1 MAELLAS
8 DPTTIGPYRLLE
20 RIGTGGMGVVY
31 LVAGP
36 DGSQA
41 ALKLIRSEL
50 ADDPAFRARFRREVE
65 AGRRVGGVC
74 NAKYLDADL
83 DAERPYLVTEYVPG
97 GNLAD
102 YVAANGPLPGDQAVS
117 LAVGLVAMSSV
128 GVIHRDLKPSNVLMG
143 TSGPKVVDFGIV
155 HAADGTALTQ
165 TGVMVGS
172 PSWMAPE
179 QATGQSG
186 AAATDVFSWGATVAF
201 ASTGRSP
208 FGEGRPDAVLYRVVH
223 EPPDLEG
230 LDPRLDGIVRQA
242 LEKDP
247 ARRPTP
253 DDLLLGLIRTAVA
266 GVMPSGDADAMTT
279 AVLDRTWHQGTAIA
293 PTNSTLVGTGPGG
306 SEDEPAGRGKLW
318 WLAVIGFVV
327 VAALIAGGIALA
339 SKSNNKQASSTAAN
353 SSAANSTGAKKVKS
367 VVTTTTV
374 ASVAATT
381 PSTSASGAATV
392 SAQLSQV
399 VCPTTY
405 GNQPTNTPSLP
416 STVAKSV
423 PSSLVNQI
431 AVYTDAQGQMQIL
444 APTGWSCFATLGADG
459 SSTLAAFPQGQPNPT
474 DSGTS
479 ADTGEQ
485 VVGSQTGAC
494 VGCLYS
500 QVTPLFSAAAS
511 QCAVDY
517 AGVPSQCP
525 GPYSGESIDPIG
537 NGIVGFLDPP
547 GVKGSGAG
555 SGGAYPANGVAT
567 YQGVTGSTPSYIE
580 TCTLP
585 DSQHSLCTA
594 ALDDFVLAYGS
605 Q

>member
-1 MAELLAS
+1 MADLHAT
-8 DPTTIGPYRLLE
+8 DPKSIGQYRLLS

-31 LVAGP
+31 LAAAS
-36 DGSQA
+36 DGSEV
-41 ALKLIRSEL
+41 ALKLIRAEL

-65 AGRRVGGVC
+65 AGQSVGGVC
-74 NAKYLDADL
+74 NAKYLDANL
-83 DAERPYLVTEYVPG
+83 DADRPYLVTEYVPG

-102 YVAANGPLPGDQAVS
+102 FVAFHGPLPGDQAVS
-117 LAVGLVAMSSV
+117 LAVGLAEALVAMGAV

-143 TSGPKVVDFGIV
+143 DSGPKVVDFGIV

-165 TGVMVGS
+165 TGLMVGS

-179 QATGQSG
+179 QATGRSG
-186 AAATDVFSWGATVAF
+186 SGATDVFSWGATVAF

-223 EPPDLEG
+223 ELPDLEG
-230 LDPRLDGIVRQA
+230 LEPRLEPLVRQA

-253 DDLLLGLIRTAVA
+253 DDLLLALIRTAVA
-266 GVMPSGDADAMTT
+266 GVIPAGDADAMTT
-279 AVLDRTWHQGTAIA
+279 AILGRTWHQGT
-293 PTNSTLVGTGPGG
+293 PGG
-306 SEDEPAGRGKLW
+306 TAVGAIPIDPDDEPRRHRNLW
-318 WLAVIGFVV
+318 WLGVAAFVV

-339 SKSNNKQASSTAAN
+339 SKSNNKQASSTTTTLVR
-353 SSAANSTGAKKVKS
+353 SS
-367 VVTTTTV
+367 VTTTAA
-374 ASVAATT
+374 ASGATAT
-381 PSTSASGAATV
+381 STTSAPAVAATV

-405 GNQPTNTPSLP
+405 GLQPSGTPNLP
-416 STVAKSV
+416 STVAKSI
-423 PSSLVNQI
+423 PSSLVSQI

-444 APTGWSCFATLGADG
+444 APTGWACSATIGVDG
-459 SSTLAAFPQGQPNPT
+459 SSELAAFPEGQPNPT
-474 DSGTS
+474 TYSTTS
-479 ADTGEQ
+479 DTGEQ
-485 VVGSQTGAC
+485 VIGSQTGAC

-500 QVTPLFSAAAS
+500 QATPLFTAAAS
-511 QCAVDY
+511 QCAIDY

-525 GPYSGESIDPIG
+525 GPYAGESIDPIG

-555 SGGAYPANGVAT
+555 SGGAFPANGVAT
-567 YQGVTGSTPSYIE
+567 YQGSTGSQPSYIE

-585 DSQHSLCTA
+585 NSEHSLCTT
-594 ALDDFVLAYGS
+594 ALDNFVLAYGS

>member
-8 DPTTIGPYRLLE
+8 DPAEIGPYRLLE

-31 LVAGP
+31 LVVGP

-65 AGRRVGGVC
+65 AGQRVGGVC

-83 DAERPYLVTEYVPG
+83 DAIRPYLVTEYVPG

-102 YVAANGPLPGDQAVS
+102 FVAANGPLPGDQAVS
-117 LAVGLVAMSSV
+117 LAVGLAEALVAMNSV

-186 AAATDVFSWGATVAF
+186 SAATDVFSWGATVTF

-223 EPPDLEG
+223 EPPDLAG
-230 LDPRLDGIVRQA
+230 LDPRLEPLVRQA
-242 LEKDP
+242 LEKEP

-266 GVMPSGDADAMTT
+266 GVMPAGNADAMTT
-279 AVLDRTWHQGTAIA
+279 AVLDRTWHQGVPIS
-293 PTNSTLVGTGPGG
+293 PTDPTLVGAGPAG
-306 SEDEPAGRGKLW
+306 SEDEPAGRRKLS
-318 WLAVIGFVV
+318 WLGVAAFVV

-339 SKSNNKQASSTAAN
+339 SNSNNKQAGSTTTTVR
-353 SSAANSTGAKKVKS
+353 SG
-367 VVTTTTV
+367 VTTTTPGTGTPTPTT
-374 ASVAATT
+374 AA
-381 PSTSASGAATV
+381 PAAAATV

-405 GNQPTNTPSLP
+405 GNQPTGTPSLP

-431 AVYTDAQGQMQIL
+431 AVYTDAQGQMQIM
-444 APTGWSCFATLGADG
+444 APTGWACSASIGADG
-459 SSTLAAFPQGQPNPT
+459 SSELAAFPEGQPSPMSPGST
-474 DSGTS
+474 P
-479 ADTGEQ
+479 DTGEQ
-485 VVGSQTGAC
+485 VVGSQASAC
-494 VGCLYS
+494 SSCNYA
-500 QVTPLFSAAAS
+500 QTTPVFTAAAN
-511 QCAVDY
+511 QCSIDY
-517 AGVPSQCP
+517 AGNPSACP
-525 GPYSGESIDPIG
+525 GPYAGESIDPIG
-537 NGIVGFLDPP
+537 DGIVGFLDPP

-555 SGGAYPANGVAT
+555 SGGAYPANGVVT
-567 YQGVTGSTPSYIE
+567 YHPGSDGSQPSYIE

>member
-1 MAELLAS
+1 MVELLAS
-8 DPTTIGPYRLLE
+8 DPTTIGPYRLIN

-31 LVAGP
+31 LVTGP

-50 ADDPAFRARFRREVE
+50 GDDPAFRARFRREVE
-65 AGRRVGGVC
+65 AGQRVGGVC

-102 YVAANGPLPGDQAVS
+102 FVAANGPLPGDQAVS
-117 LAVGLVAMSSV
+117 LAVGLAEALVAMSSV

-143 TSGPKVVDFGIV
+143 ATGPKVVDFGIV

-165 TGVMVGS
+165 TGLTIGS

-186 AAATDVFSWGATVAF
+186 SVATDVFSWGATVAF
-201 ASTGRSP
+201 ANTGRSP

-223 EPPDLEG
+223 EPPDLVG
-230 LDPRLDGIVRQA
+230 LDPRLEPLVRQA

-253 DDLLLGLIRTAVA
+253 DDLLLGLVRTAVPGVVPA
-266 GVMPSGDADAMTT
+266 GGADAMTT
-279 AVLDRTWHQGTAIA
+279 AVLDRTWHQGA
-293 PTNSTLVGTGPGG
+293 PLVPPPFLPPPGMGGPPAPDEEPGG
-306 SEDEPAGRGKLW
+306 RRKLW
-318 WLAVIGFVV
+318 LLGVAAFVL

-339 SKSNNKQASSTAAN
+339 TKSNNKQAGSPTT
-353 SSAANSTGAKKVKS
+353 TGVKS
-367 VVTTTTV
+367 TVTTTT
-374 ASVAATT
+374 ATSGATT
-381 PSTSASGAATV
+381 TSTTAAPAATV

-405 GNQPTNTPSLP
+405 GVQPDGTPSLP
-416 STVAKSV
+416 STVAKSI
-423 PSSLVNQI
+423 PSGLVNRI

-444 APTGWSCFATLGADG
+444 APTGWACSASIGADG
-459 SSTLAAFPQGQPNPT
+459 SSVLAAFPEGQPDPT
-474 DSGTS
+474 TYSPTPS
-479 ADTGEQ
+479 TGEQ
-485 VVGSQTGAC
+485 VVGSQASAC
-494 VGCLYS
+494 ASCNYA
-500 QVTPLFSAAAS
+500 QTTPVFTAAAA
-511 QCAVDY
+511 QCAIDY
-517 AGVPSQCP
+517 AGDPSACP
-525 GPYSGESIDPIG
+525 GPYPGESVDTIG
-537 NGIVGFLDPP
+537 DGILGFLDPP

-555 SGGAYPANGVAT
+555 SGGAYPANGVVT
-567 YQGVTGSTPSYIE
+567 YHPDSAGSQPSYIE

-594 ALDDFVLAYGS
+594 ALDNFVLAYGS